1 MSVSAGSLLEG
12 AREHSRHL
20 YCLLARTATPP
31 YLSSPSTAYPPP
43 PMSVALEEPPQA
55 AHLLSETPSDSAP
68 VADVAPA
75 LKEAVDA
82 LSKTEAPA
90 DDLVH
95 EGDDDAVD
103 ATATP
108 HDNEDVTAE
117 PAASVQN
124 DAIENK
130 DAEEA
135 ADDAHVEVCLYI
147 LPLCPFV
154 LIVAPLDDAGE

>member
-1 MSVSAGSLLEG
+1 
-12 AREHSRHL
+12 
-20 YCLLARTATPP
+20 
-31 YLSSPSTAYPPP
+31 
-43 PMSVALEEPPQA
+43 MSVALEEPPQA

-75 LKEAVDA
+75 LKEAVDV
-82 LSKTEAPA
+82 LNTTEAPA

-95 EGDDDAVD
+95 EGDGDVVD
-103 ATATP
+103 STVTP

-135 ADDAHVEVCLYI
+135 ADDAHAEVCLRI
-147 LPLCPFV
+147 PLLRCFV
-154 LIVAPLDDAGE
+154 LKVAPLDDVGE